1 MMKIV
6 EKHHLLR
13 IYRFAEKL
21 VYVDETLKETQNLEE
36 AMKKIEGDRFTSR
49 FAAQED
55 IVNAVMSD
63 VCSTIKRCAAFSSH
77 PTATATATAT
87 AQHDSASASDSTKG
101 STLSFE
107 DSILRPSSASTI
119 KNSSKFAS
127 WRNGS
132 LERLLR
138 DNVTVDS
145 STGLTQH
152 AGRRE
157 ATSHRGTGSAQ
168 EASEALDAL
177 TSCFLS
183 IDQMLQLRFQMKG
196 AAHFETLAG
205 ISAAS
210 STFTPSSPSSSS
222 AAVSPQ
228 DSEDTDEDKDKDAEK
243 EELMTPAAV
252 YEVSDSQH
260 NGESTLAL
268 FCSSTWNLMWT
279 FGVSSCHSLS
289 PPSLSLPLHP
299 LCFALH
305 CTALHCTVG
314 RANPAPQEVW
324 ISLHSSRVG
333 YQVRDSD
340 PGSLI
345 QDLYSSLSLST
356 HDIAV

>member
-1 MMKIV
+1 MEIV

-13 IYRFAEKL
+13 IYRFADKL
-21 VYVDETLKETQNLEE
+21 VHVDETLKETQSLED
-36 AMKKIEGDRFTSR
+36 AMNKIEGDRFTSR

-55 IVNAVMSD
+55 TVNAVMSD
-63 VCSTIKRCAAFSSH
+63 VCSTIKRCAAFSSR
-77 PTATATATAT
+77 PTATANTSATAST
-87 AQHDSASASDSTKG
+87 AAAQHDSASASASDSTQG

-107 DSILRPSSASTI
+107 DSILRPTSASTI

-157 ATSHRGTGSAQ
+157 ATSHRGTGSAL

-210 STFTPSSPSSSS
+210 STFTPSSPPSSS
-222 AAVSPQ
+222 AAVPPQ
-228 DSEDTDEDKDKDAEK
+228 DSDDKDKDADKDK

-252 YEVSDSQH
+252 FEVSDAQH
-260 NGESTLAL
+260 TEEINTCAILQFHLEP
-268 FCSSTWNLMWT
+268 NLNFYCIILSLTQSLTHT
-279 FGVSSCHSLS
+279 F
-289 PPSLSLPLHP
+289 PSLPLTP
-299 LCFALH
+299 LASALH
-305 CTALHCTVG
+305 RTALHRTAPHFLHYTILHCIELHYTVMYCTAL
-314 RANPAPQEVW
+314 
-324 ISLHSSRVG
+324 
-333 YQVRDSD
+333 
-340 PGSLI
+340 
-345 QDLYSSLSLST
+345 
-356 HDIAV
+356 

>member
-21 VYVDETLKETQNLEE
+21 VYVDETLKETQSLEE

-55 IVNAVMSD
+55 TVNAVMSD
-63 VCSTIKRCAAFSSH
+63 VCSSIKRCAAFSSH
-77 PTATATATAT
+77 PTVTATANTSAAAA
-87 AQHDSASASDSTKG
+87 AQHDSPSATASDSTKG

-107 DSILRPSSASTI
+107 DSILRPTSASTT

-210 STFTPSSPSSSS
+210 STFTPSSPSSS

-228 DSEDTDEDKDKDAEK
+228 DSEDKDKDKDADK

-252 YEVSDSQH
+252 YEVSD
-260 NGESTLAL
+260 
-268 FCSSTWNLMWT
+268 
-279 FGVSSCHSLS
+279 V
-289 PPSLSLPLHP
+289 
-299 LCFALH
+299 
-305 CTALHCTVG
+305 
-314 RANPAPQEVW
+314 
-324 ISLHSSRVG
+324 
-333 YQVRDSD
+333 
-340 PGSLI
+340 
-345 QDLYSSLSLST
+345 
-356 HDIAV
+356 